1 MTMVLYLLGT
11 IGLALFPWS
20 LPAGRYHDMDGA
32 ANRILFDDELGRKAR
47 DQPSPRGSCCSS
59 R

>member
-1 MTMVLYLLGT
+1 MTMGLYLLGT
-11 IGLALFPWS
+11 TGLALFPWS
-20 LPAGRYHDMDGA
+20 LPAGRYDDIDGA
-32 ANRILFDDELGRKAR
+32 ASRVLFDDEPGRKAR